1 MSPRVQA
8 TAGIFNFG
16 YVDLGILEHSSL
28 FGNGWGADEVV
39 VVWGR
44 DEPGDVV
51 GSNSGIATMIMQK
64 TSIPLSKKRYKKLG
78 ITKFV
83 LDYLLDYL

>member
-1 MSPRVQA
+1 
-8 TAGIFNFG
+8 
-16 YVDLGILEHSSL
+16 
-28 FGNGWGADEVV
+28 

-44 DEPGDVV
+44 DEPGDMV
-51 GSNSGIATMIMQK
+51 GSNSGIATMITQT
-64 TSIPLSKKRYKKLG
+64 TSIPLGKKRYKKLG